1 MTWPSRSKQENL
13 YLKRMWSRN
22 LVGKRVARAGLI
34 SGPITTFSVFP
45 VGPEASFTV
54 GLVSIVSHR
63 FLLLKYHVMEM
74 LLLLFGHARIL
85 F

>member
-1 MTWPSRSKQENL
+1 MELHNKIENTLVTRPSGSKQENL

-54 GLVSIVSHR
+54 GLVSIVSDYQTHTSTR
-63 FLLLKYHVMEM
+63 W
-74 LLLLFGHARIL
+74 I
-85 F
+85 